1 MATVARLDAL
11 GRFGGPDPSSTARRV
26 RLRSR
31 SLPRTR
37 GRTGQRDRCS
47 V

>member
-1 MATVARLDAL
+1 MAAVARLDAL
-11 GRFGGPDPSSTARRV
+11 GRSGGPDPSSTARRV

-31 SLPRTR
+31 SLPWTR
-37 GRTGQRDRCS
+37 SRTGQRDRRS